1 MDSTIHLSKINR
13 SELASL
19 FAGEGPDPV
28 SSRSSPSNSLR
39 MVCLSARALEA
50 ASGALEVGGG
60 DRNRT
65 RDLLL
70 AKQTLYQLSYAPSH
84 VPRVRLPHK
93 ESGVAHENGGPRW
106 TRTTDLTLIRRTL

>member
-1 MDSTIHLSKINR
+1 
-13 SELASL
+13 
-19 FAGEGPDPV
+19 
-28 SSRSSPSNSLR
+28 

-93 ESGVAHENGGPRW
+93 KVGWPTKMVGLGGLEPPTLRLSGVRSNH
-106 TRTTDLTLIRRTL
+106 LS